1 MYLDVG
7 TGRIG
12 TAGAGQTVFLSAD
25 GRYLLMSQ
33 TETSLA
39 ETPVAGGAARWL
51 TLPRGWYLP
60 GGDGL
65 ADVISGTGLGTADG
79 VVVQSV
85 PSLASP
91 GATLALCN
99 PAGRAVTV
107 VGRAAAVLD
116 DTPRRARYSLLAW
129 LPADC
134 APRAGCPVEITNTAT
149 RAVRTMRS
157 PQPGGFAMGGAFSP
171 DGSRLALLGAGA
183 SHRPGPDIN
192 YTTAVIPRKP

>member
-85 PSLASP
+85 PSLGSP
-91 GATLALCN
+91 GATGRDHQHRDPRGADDAQ
-99 PAGRAVTV
+99 PAAGRFRHGRRLLTRRQPASA
-107 VGRAAAVLD
+107 VGR
-116 DTPRRARYSLLAW
+116 RR
-129 LPADC
+129 
-134 APRAGCPVEITNTAT
+134 
-149 RAVRTMRS
+149 
-157 PQPGGFAMGGAFSP
+157 
-171 DGSRLALLGAGA
+171 
-183 SHRPGPDIN
+183 
-192 YTTAVIPRKP
+192 